1 MCCPLQSGAPLPQAE
16 RLLQDGSAKYNGG
29 DRMGA
34 LRLWEQALQQS
45 PTQEQRLAALFNAS
59 CVHASFGDLELA
71 QIPLKEA
78 IFSGLDFQAAVAQQ
92 DERYV
97 KLKASAQV
105 LIQLKRF
112 NEQILK
118 AKAAGPAAPPPMKAG
133 RAAAAAGIG
142 SGSAGG
148 GGGRAGMGGLGG
160 MNLKQDMSEVLS
172 TDAEGIDASILGIV
186 KRVVVLLLALS
197 LFGTALF
204 YLGLKYAFP
213 DSPY

>member
-1 MCCPLQSGAPLPQAE
+1 MSDA
-16 RLLQDGSAKYNGG
+16 SAKYNGG

-34 LRLWEQALQQS
+34 LRLWEQALQQG
-45 PTQEQRLAALFNAS
+45 PTQEQRLAALFNAA

-78 IFSGLDFQAAVAQQ
+78 IFGGLDFQAALAQQ

-112 NEQILK
+112 NEQVLK
-118 AKAAGPAAPPPMKAG
+118 AKAAGPAAPPPFAAG

-142 SGSAGG
+142 GGSSSARGG
-148 GGGRAGMGGLGG
+148 SRGGIGGV
-160 MNLKQDMSEVLS
+160 NLNQDMSEVLS